1 MHVQKQIDE
10 GGCTNDKLAT
20 IPGTIRGE
28 NGCIISTNR

>member
-28 NGCIISTNR
+28 NGCMISTNR

>member
-1 MHVQKQIDE
+1 MHVQKEIDE

-28 NGCIISTNR
+28 NGCMISTNR